1 MASFT
6 WVFPEHPEQSPSGLH
21 VLSSGQYSFPPFA
34 WQLAGEC
41 AGGGLTQVLPL
52 VEVLPEQVLQELLQ
66 HAIIKLPMVGSVGLV
81 GAFLQLMLPAYCPLE
96 QYFFPEQ

>member
-1 MASFT
+1 MSLAS
-6 WVFPEHPEQSPSGLH
+6 VLPAHPEQSPSGLH
-21 VLSSGQYSFPPFA
+21 NLSVGQYSFPPFA

-66 HAIIKLPMVGSVGLV
+66 HAPMKLFMSFGLV